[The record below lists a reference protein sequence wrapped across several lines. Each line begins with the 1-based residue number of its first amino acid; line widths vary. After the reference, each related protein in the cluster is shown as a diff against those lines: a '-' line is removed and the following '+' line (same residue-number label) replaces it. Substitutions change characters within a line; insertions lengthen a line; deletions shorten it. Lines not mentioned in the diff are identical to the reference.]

1 MRIALYGFMGAGK
14 STLGKALSQRLS
26 YDFVD
31 LDVEIQRFTNKTINE
46 IFTTEGEIGFRKTEH
61 RVLKDYIKL
70 NTDNVVLSLGGGS
83 ILQPTNRKLL
93 DLRQYYKVYLDVAL
107 PVLIDRLQNEKADR
121 PLLKELSNEALPD
134 YITALF
140 ESRKAVYEQYADLKV
155 SIGDESF
162 EQCLEK
168 LYTYLNLN

>member
-14 STLGKALSQRLS
+14 STLGKALSQRLG

-31 LDVEIQRFTNKTINE
+31 LDVEIQRFTNKSIND
-46 IFTTEGEIGFRKTEH
+46 IFASEGEIGFRKIEH
-61 RVLKDYIKL
+61 RVLKDFIKR

-93 DLRQYYKVYLDVAL
+93 DLRQYYKMYLNVER
-107 PVLIDRLQNEKADR
+107 PVLIVRLQNQKADR
-121 PLLKELSNEALPD
+121 PLLKDVSNEALPD

-140 ESRKAVYEQYADLKV
+140 ESRRAAYERYADVKV
-155 SIGDESF
+155 NIGTESF
-162 EQCLEK
+162 EQSLEK